1 MKLLYGL
8 FYTSFSLAV
17 VSAFAL
23 VVVLLIRFIIVKV
36 PKKYFM
42 CLWWLF
48 LIRSIC
54 PVSLSSIYSLSPG
67 INRKFHIFLELIGL
81 SFDEQGGV
89 LTGWQSVFVRQ
100 FTVNTNFRFCS
111 IMWAAGVLFIWI
123 YTLVKQTGIRK
134 WLQKAERLDGSI
146 YQHEKLN
153 IPVMTGVFRLKKYL
167 PGKMNVSEA
176 KYVLR
181 HMEIHEERHDGVLR
195 AAAFIVLSLQWFNPF
210 MWLAHY
216 FILRDIETAADED
229 TLSYFGYDDRAKY
242 AQEILNMNKGKK
254 VIRPSLVTFQENR
267 IDDRASKMLYQNKI
281 KKKDRQV
288 VVLIVLIFFI
298 WWFMLRPL
306 YMLWEGSLD
315 TTVDNSISQP
325 GDIQMMTELYSKRII
340 SQTEEPLFDKTK
352 QVVVAQTNV
361 KSADGLSKV
370 IKIVMTDGQQEDS
383 GYDGEFKLVLEDT
396 EENKL
401 AEENLNGQFGE
412 NKNDKLH
419 FEKNVALHISD
430 YNSDKVNE
438 VAIGQDIEF
447 TDENLNTLLGRE
459 PKKKEKNKIK
469 SIQKYYIWNIETD
482 KLQCVSEPIYTAD
495 KTGAEANS
503 CEFKIPKGTNG
514 VIKVK
519 VLKNKFY
526 YVWDGTNEMFVRK
539 ELTKKQLKK
548 YKKDSDKTDESGEKS
563 VHSLKNDSDRESIRV
578 VTQKDSTGSEEIKN
592 IVISPNGA
600 SKKISNIKGYYC
612 ELQWVQTTDNEEN
625 RYAVLTYNGIK
636 SQTFVVFDTK
646 LKEIYYKQEDGNS
659 ALSSVFDRYNGNQND
674 IAFNKDDLVV
684 YTLQEKEND
693 VLKIGFA
700 ANAKD
705 NVVVKGSYK
714 YDVEKKNQYDFN
726 YSQTSAANAGSS
738 NNDMGASATES
749 PTASASQ

>member
-23 VVVLLIRFIIVKV
+23 VAVLLIRFIIVKV

-195 AAAFIVLSLQWFNPF
+195 AAAFIALSLQWFNPF

-288 VVLIVLIFFI
+288 VVLVVLIFFI

-315 TTVDNSISQP
+315 TTVDNS
-325 GDIQMMTELYSKRII
+325 I

-396 EENKL
+396 EGNKL
-401 AEENLNGQFGE
+401 AEENLNGQFGD

-469 SIQKYYIWNIETD
+469 SIQKYYIWNIEAD

-563 VHSLKNDSDRESIRV
+563 VHSLRNDSDRESIRV

-612 ELQWVQTTDNEEN
+612 ELQWVQTTDDEEN

-738 NNDMGASATES
+738 NNDKGASAAES

>member
-216 FILRDIETAADED
+216 FILRDIETAADVD

-288 VVLIVLIFFI
+288 VVLVVLIFFI

-315 TTVDNSISQP
+315 TTVDNSN
-325 GDIQMMTELYSKRII
+325 

-401 AEENLNGQFGE
+401 AEENLNGQFGD

-469 SIQKYYIWNIETD
+469 SIQKYYIWNIEAD
-482 KLQCVSEPIYTAD
+482 KLQCVSGPIYTAD

-738 NNDMGASATES
+738 NNDTGASAVES

>member
-216 FILRDIETAADED
+216 FILRDIETAADEE

-288 VVLIVLIFFI
+288 VVLVVLIFFI

-315 TTVDNSISQP
+315 TTVDNS
-325 GDIQMMTELYSKRII
+325 I

-396 EENKL
+396 EGNKL

-469 SIQKYYIWNIETD
+469 SIQKYYIWNIEAD
-482 KLQCVSEPIYTAD
+482 KLQCVSEPIYMAD

-548 YKKDSDKTDESGEKS
+548 YKKDSDRTDESGEKS

-738 NNDMGASATES
+738 NNDTGASATES

>member
-1 MKLLYGL
+1 MTLKLLYGL

-23 VVVLLIRFIIVKV
+23 VAVLLIRFIIVKV

-288 VVLIVLIFFI
+288 VVLVVLIFFI

-315 TTVDNSISQP
+315 TTVDNS
-325 GDIQMMTELYSKRII
+325 I

-396 EENKL
+396 EGNKL
-401 AEENLNGQFGE
+401 AEENLNGQFGD

-469 SIQKYYIWNIETD
+469 SIQKYYIWNIEAD

-563 VHSLKNDSDRESIRV
+563 VHSLRNDSDRESIRV

-612 ELQWVQTTDNEEN
+612 ELQWVQTTDDEEN

-738 NNDMGASATES
+738 NNDMGASAAES

>member
-23 VVVLLIRFIIVKV
+23 VAVLLIRFIIVKV

-195 AAAFIVLSLQWFNPF
+195 AAAFNVLSLQWFNPF

-288 VVLIVLIFFI
+288 VVLVVLIFFI

-315 TTVDNSISQP
+315 TTVDNS
-325 GDIQMMTELYSKRII
+325 I

-396 EENKL
+396 EGNKL
-401 AEENLNGQFGE
+401 AEENLNGQFGD

-469 SIQKYYIWNIETD
+469 SIQKYYIWNIEAD

-563 VHSLKNDSDRESIRV
+563 VHSLRNDSDRESIRV

-612 ELQWVQTTDNEEN
+612 ELQWVQTTDDEEN

-738 NNDMGASATES
+738 NNDKGASAAES

>member
-181 HMEIHEERHDGVLR
+181 HMERHEERHDGVLR

-315 TTVDNSISQP
+315 TTVDNSISQ
-325 GDIQMMTELYSKRII
+325 
-340 SQTEEPLFDKTK
+340 TEEPLFDKTK

-447 TDENLNTLLGRE
+447 TDENLNALLGRE

-469 SIQKYYIWNIETD
+469 SIQKYYIWNIEAD

-563 VHSLKNDSDRESIRV
+563 VHSLKNDSDRESVRV

-738 NNDMGASATES
+738 NNDTGASAAES

>member
-1 MKLLYGL
+1 MTLKLLYGL

-17 VSAFAL
+17 
-23 VVVLLIRFIIVKV
+23 VKV

-288 VVLIVLIFFI
+288 VVLVVLIFFI

-315 TTVDNSISQP
+315 TTVDNS
-325 GDIQMMTELYSKRII
+325 I

-396 EENKL
+396 EGNKL
-401 AEENLNGQFGE
+401 AEENLNGQFGD

-469 SIQKYYIWNIETD
+469 SIQKYYIWNIEAD

-563 VHSLKNDSDRESIRV
+563 VHSLRNDSDRESIRV

-612 ELQWVQTTDNEEN
+612 ELQWVQTTDDEEN

-738 NNDMGASATES
+738 NNDKGASAAES

>member
-288 VVLIVLIFFI
+288 VVLVVLIFFI

-315 TTVDNSISQP
+315 TTADNS
-325 GDIQMMTELYSKRII
+325 I

-396 EENKL
+396 KGNKL
-401 AEENLNGQFGE
+401 AEENLNGQFGD

-469 SIQKYYIWNIETD
+469 SIQKYYIWNIEAD

-738 NNDMGASATES
+738 NNDTGASAAES

>member
-1 MKLLYGL
+1 MTLKLLYGL

-67 INRKFHIFLELIGL
+67 INRKFHIFLEAIGL

-315 TTVDNSISQP
+315 TTVDNSISQ
-325 GDIQMMTELYSKRII
+325 
-340 SQTEEPLFDKTK
+340 TEEPLFDKTK

-401 AEENLNGQFGE
+401 AEENLNGQFGD
-412 NKNDKLH
+412 NKNDKLN

-447 TDENLNTLLGRE
+447 TDENLNALLGRE

-469 SIQKYYIWNIETD
+469 SIQKYYIWNIEAD

-738 NNDMGASATES
+738 NNDTGASAAES

>member
-123 YTLVKQTGIRK
+123 YTLVKQNGIRK

-315 TTVDNSISQP
+315 TTVDNSISQ
-325 GDIQMMTELYSKRII
+325 
-340 SQTEEPLFDKTK
+340 TEEPLFDKTK

-447 TDENLNTLLGRE
+447 TDENLNALLGRE

-469 SIQKYYIWNIETD
+469 SIQKYYIWNIEAD

-563 VHSLKNDSDRESIRV
+563 VHSLKNDSDRESVRV

-738 NNDMGASATES
+738 NNDTGASATES

>member
-1 MKLLYGL
+1 M
-8 FYTSFSLAV
+8 
-17 VSAFAL
+17 SAFAL
-23 VVVLLIRFIIVKV
+23 VAVLLIRFIIVKV

-288 VVLIVLIFFI
+288 VVLVVLIFFI

-315 TTVDNSISQP
+315 TTVDNS
-325 GDIQMMTELYSKRII
+325 I

-396 EENKL
+396 EGNKL
-401 AEENLNGQFGE
+401 AEENLNGQFGD

-469 SIQKYYIWNIETD
+469 SIQKYYIWNIEAD

-563 VHSLKNDSDRESIRV
+563 VHSLRNDSDRESIRV

-612 ELQWVQTTDNEEN
+612 ELQWVQTTDDEEN

-738 NNDMGASATES
+738 NNDKGASAAES

>member
-288 VVLIVLIFFI
+288 VVLVVLIFFI

-315 TTVDNSISQP
+315 TTADNSISH
-325 GDIQMMTELYSKRII
+325 
-340 SQTEEPLFDKTK
+340 TEEPLFDKTK

-370 IKIVMTDGQQEDS
+370 IKIVMTDGQQEDL

-396 EENKL
+396 EGNKL
-401 AEENLNGQFGE
+401 AEENLNGQFSE

-469 SIQKYYIWNIETD
+469 SIQKYYIWNIEAD

-495 KTGAEANS
+495 KTGAETNS
-503 CEFKIPKGTNG
+503 CEFKIAKGTNG

-526 YVWDGTNEMFVRK
+526 YVWDGINEMFVRK

-592 IVISPNGA
+592 IVMSPNSA

-625 RYAVLTYNGIK
+625 RYAVLTYNGIR

-674 IAFNKDDLVV
+674 IAFNNDDLVV

-726 YSQTSAANAGSS
+726 YSQTSAANAGSG
-738 NNDMGASATES
+738 NNDTGASAAES

>member
-23 VVVLLIRFIIVKV
+23 VAVLLIRFIIVKV

-181 HMEIHEERHDGVLR
+181 HMEIHEGVLR

-288 VVLIVLIFFI
+288 VVLVVLIFFI

-315 TTVDNSISQP
+315 TTVDNS
-325 GDIQMMTELYSKRII
+325 I

-396 EENKL
+396 EGNKL
-401 AEENLNGQFGE
+401 AEENLNGQFGD

-430 YNSDKVNE
+430 YNRDKVNE

-469 SIQKYYIWNIETD
+469 SIQKYYIWNIEAD

-563 VHSLKNDSDRESIRV
+563 VHSLRNDSDRESIRV

-612 ELQWVQTTDNEEN
+612 ELQWVQTTDDEEN

-738 NNDMGASATES
+738 NNDKGASAAES

>member
-288 VVLIVLIFFI
+288 VVLVVLIFFI

-315 TTVDNSISQP
+315 TTADNS
-325 GDIQMMTELYSKRII
+325 I

-396 EENKL
+396 KGNKL
-401 AEENLNGQFGE
+401 AEENLNGQFGD

-469 SIQKYYIWNIETD
+469 SIQKYYIWNIEAD

-563 VHSLKNDSDRESIRV
+563 VHYLRNDSDRESIRV

-714 YDVEKKNQYDFN
+714 YDIEKKNQYDFN

-738 NNDMGASATES
+738 NNDTGASAAES
-749 PTASASQ
+749 PMASASQ

>member
-67 INRKFHIFLELIGL
+67 INRKFHMFLEAIGL

-288 VVLIVLIFFI
+288 VVLVVLIFFI

-315 TTVDNSISQP
+315 TTVDNS
-325 GDIQMMTELYSKRII
+325 I

-447 TDENLNTLLGRE
+447 TDENLNALLGRE

-469 SIQKYYIWNIETD
+469 SIQKYYIWNIEAD

-563 VHSLKNDSDRESIRV
+563 VHSLKNDSDRESVRV

-625 RYAVLTYNGIK
+625 RYAVLTYNGIR

-684 YTLQEKEND
+684 YALQEKEND

-738 NNDMGASATES
+738 NNDTGASGAES

>member
-54 PVSLSSIYSLSPG
+54 PVSLSSIYSLSSG

-288 VVLIVLIFFI
+288 VVLVVLIFFI

-315 TTVDNSISQP
+315 TTVDNS
-325 GDIQMMTELYSKRII
+325 I

-396 EENKL
+396 EGNKL

-447 TDENLNTLLGRE
+447 TDENLNALLGRE

-469 SIQKYYIWNIETD
+469 SIQKYYIWNIEAD

-503 CEFKIPKGTNG
+503 CEFKIPNG

-563 VHSLKNDSDRESIRV
+563 VHSLKNDSDRESVRV

-738 NNDMGASATES
+738 NNDTGASATES

>member
-23 VVVLLIRFIIVKV
+23 VAVLLIRFIIVKV

-288 VVLIVLIFFI
+288 VVLVVLIFFI

-315 TTVDNSISQP
+315 TTVDNS
-325 GDIQMMTELYSKRII
+325 I

-396 EENKL
+396 EGNKL
-401 AEENLNGQFGE
+401 AEENLNGQFGD

-469 SIQKYYIWNIETD
+469 SIQKYYIWNIEAD

-563 VHSLKNDSDRESIRV
+563 VHSLRNDSDRESIRV

-612 ELQWVQTTDNEEN
+612 ELQWVQTTDDEEN

-738 NNDMGASATES
+738 NNDTGASAAES

>member
-146 YQHEKLN
+146 YQHEKHN

-315 TTVDNSISQP
+315 TTVDNSISQ
-325 GDIQMMTELYSKRII
+325 
-340 SQTEEPLFDKTK
+340 TEEPLFDKTK

-447 TDENLNTLLGRE
+447 TDENLNALLGRE

-469 SIQKYYIWNIETD
+469 SIQKYYIWNIEAD

-738 NNDMGASATES
+738 NNDTGASAAES

>member
-123 YTLVKQTGIRK
+123 YTLVKQTRIRK
-134 WLQKAERLDGSI
+134 WLQRAERLDGSI

-288 VVLIVLIFFI
+288 VVLVVLIFFI

-315 TTVDNSISQP
+315 TTVDNS
-325 GDIQMMTELYSKRII
+325 I

-383 GYDGEFKLVLEDT
+383 GYDGEFKLVLEDA
-396 EENKL
+396 EGNKL

-469 SIQKYYIWNIETD
+469 SIQKYYIWNIEAD

-738 NNDMGASATES
+738 NNDTGASAAES

>member
-1 MKLLYGL
+1 MTLKLLYGL

-288 VVLIVLIFFI
+288 VVLVVLILFI

-315 TTVDNSISQP
+315 TTVDNS
-325 GDIQMMTELYSKRII
+325 I

-447 TDENLNTLLGRE
+447 TDENLNALLGRE

-469 SIQKYYIWNIETD
+469 SIQKYYIWNIEAD

-503 CEFKIPKGTNG
+503 CEFKIPRGTNG

-548 YKKDSDKTDESGEKS
+548 YKKDSDRTDESGEKS

-738 NNDMGASATES
+738 NNDTGASAPES

>member
-67 INRKFHIFLELIGL
+67 INRKFHMFLEAIGL

-89 LTGWQSVFVRQ
+89 LTGWQSVFVQQ

-111 IMWAAGVLFIWI
+111 IMWVAGVLFIWI
-123 YTLVKQTGIRK
+123 YTLVKQTGIRR

-267 IDDRASKMLYQNKI
+267 IDDRASKMLYQDKI

-288 VVLIVLIFFI
+288 VVLIVLILFI

-315 TTVDNSISQP
+315 TTVDNSISQ
-325 GDIQMMTELYSKRII
+325 
-340 SQTEEPLFDKTK
+340 TEEPLFDKTK
-352 QVVVAQTNV
+352 QDVVAQTNV

-396 EENKL
+396 EGNKL
-401 AEENLNGQFGE
+401 AEENLNGQFSE

-469 SIQKYYIWNIETD
+469 SIQKYYIWNIEAD

-495 KTGAEANS
+495 KTGAETNS
-503 CEFKIPKGTNG
+503 CEFKIAKGTNG

-526 YVWDGTNEMFVRK
+526 YVWDGINEMFVRK

-625 RYAVLTYNGIK
+625 RYAVLTYNGIR

-738 NNDMGASATES
+738 NNDTGASAAES

>member
-1 MKLLYGL
+1 MTLKLLYGL

-67 INRKFHIFLELIGL
+67 INRKFHIFLEAIGL

-242 AQEILNMNKGKK
+242 AQEILNMNMGKK

-288 VVLIVLIFFI
+288 VVLVVLIFFI

-315 TTVDNSISQP
+315 TTVDNSISQ
-325 GDIQMMTELYSKRII
+325 TEK
-340 SQTEEPLFDKTK
+340 PLFDKTK

-469 SIQKYYIWNIETD
+469 SIQKYYIWNIEAD

-738 NNDMGASATES
+738 NNDTGASAAES

>member
-288 VVLIVLIFFI
+288 VVLVVRIFFI

-315 TTVDNSISQP
+315 TTVDNS
-325 GDIQMMTELYSKRII
+325 I

-396 EENKL
+396 EGNKL

-447 TDENLNTLLGRE
+447 TDENLNALLGRE

-469 SIQKYYIWNIETD
+469 SIQKYYIWNIEAD

-563 VHSLKNDSDRESIRV
+563 VHSLKNDSDRESVRV

-726 YSQTSAANAGSS
+726 YSQTSAANAGSG
-738 NNDMGASATES
+738 NNDTGASATES

>member
-288 VVLIVLIFFI
+288 VVLVVLIFFI

-315 TTVDNSISQP
+315 TTADNS
-325 GDIQMMTELYSKRII
+325 I

-396 EENKL
+396 KGNKL
-401 AEENLNGQFGE
+401 AEENLNGQFGD

-469 SIQKYYIWNIETD
+469 SIQKYYIWNIEAD

-514 VIKVK
+514 VIKVI
-519 VLKNKFY
+519 KNKFY

-563 VHSLKNDSDRESIRV
+563 VHSLRNDSDRESIRV

-612 ELQWVQTTDNEEN
+612 ELQRVQTTDNEEN

-714 YDVEKKNQYDFN
+714 YDIEKKNQYDFN

-738 NNDMGASATES
+738 NNDTGASAAES
-749 PTASASQ
+749 PMASASQ

>member
-67 INRKFHIFLELIGL
+67 INRKFHIFLEAIGL

-288 VVLIVLIFFI
+288 VVLVVLIFFI

-315 TTVDNSISQP
+315 TTVDNSISQ
-325 GDIQMMTELYSKRII
+325 TEK
-340 SQTEEPLFDKTK
+340 PLFDKTK

-469 SIQKYYIWNIETD
+469 SIQKYYIWNIEAD

-738 NNDMGASATES
+738 NNDTGASAAES

>member
-1 MKLLYGL
+1 MKLSYGL

-315 TTVDNSISQP
+315 TTVDNSISQ
-325 GDIQMMTELYSKRII
+325 
-340 SQTEEPLFDKTK
+340 TEEPLFDKTK

-447 TDENLNTLLGRE
+447 TDENLNALLGRE

-469 SIQKYYIWNIETD
+469 SIQKYYIWNIEAD

-738 NNDMGASATES
+738 NNDTGASAAES